1 MTQLSCEIC
10 MDLMPLVKDG
20 VASEDS
26 RAAVLAHIAGC
37 PSCAAL
43 YGTDESEKPD
53 RDRLWKKLSVSL
65 HRFLGLVMVF
75 GIFFGLS
82 LTAGSDMFYN
92 SILMPVIGA
101 LGYVIFRWKA
111 VYWVPMLMALTNT
124 VGCLIEFARG
134 TDSVELISVFW
145 WTAIYCLFVWLG
157 IVIAWLLH
165 FAHRKED

>member
-10 MDLMPLVKDG
+10 MDLLPLVKDG
-20 VASEDS
+20 VASEES
-26 RAAVLAHIAGC
+26 RAAVMAHIAGC

-43 YGTDESEKPD
+43 YGTEAPGEPD

-65 HRFLGLVMVF
+65 HRFLGLVMIF

-92 SILMPVIGA
+92 SILMPIIGA
-101 LGYVIFRWKA
+101 LGYVIFRWRA
-111 VYWVPMLMALTNT
+111 VYWVPMLMAVTNA
-124 VGCLIEFARG
+124 VGCAIEFVRG

-145 WTAIYCLFVWLG
+145 WTAIYCVFVWVG
-157 IVIAWLLH
+157 IAIAGLLH
-165 FAHRKED
+165 FALRKED